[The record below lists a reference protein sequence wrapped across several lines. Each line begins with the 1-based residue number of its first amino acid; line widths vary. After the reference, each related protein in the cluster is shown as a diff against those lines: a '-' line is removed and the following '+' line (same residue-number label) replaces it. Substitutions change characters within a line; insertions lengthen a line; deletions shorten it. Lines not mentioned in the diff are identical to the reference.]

1 MTYVA
6 IACLLFFTVML
17 LPIEAKT
24 TTDKLAKAAVLIM
37 YAIPI
42 GVLVASLC

>member
-6 IACLLFFTVML
+6 IACLLYFAWIASTV
-17 LPIEAKT
+17 EAKT
-24 TTDKLAKAAVLIM
+24 TRAKLAKAVVM
-37 YAIPI
+37 VMFAIPI

>member
-6 IACLLFFTVML
+6 IACLLFFTLITLMA
-17 LPIEAKT
+17 EAKT
-24 TTDKLAKAAVLIM
+24 AVDKLAKAVVLIV

-42 GVLVASLC
+42 GILVASLC

>member
-6 IACLLFFTVML
+6 IACLLFFMWIGLTV
-17 LPIEAKT
+17 EAKT
-24 TTDKLAKAAVLIM
+24 TRSKLAKVVVLIM

>member
-6 IACLLFFTVML
+6 IACLLFFTVMA

-24 TTDKLAKAAVLIM
+24 SVEKLAKVVVLIM

>member
-6 IACLLFFTVML
+6 IAYLLFFTVMAL
-17 LPIEAKT
+17 LIEAKT
-24 TTDKLAKAAVLIM
+24 TAEKIAKTAVLIM

>member
-6 IACLLFFTVML
+6 IACLLYFAWIALTV
-17 LPIEAKT
+17 EAKT
-24 TTDKLAKAAVLIM
+24 TRAKLAKTAVLIM

>member
-6 IACLLFFTVML
+6 IACLLYFAWIALTV
-17 LPIEAKT
+17 EAKT
-24 TTDKLAKAAVLIM
+24 TRAKLAKATVM
-37 YAIPI
+37 VMFAIPI

>member
-6 IACLLFFTVML
+6 IACLLYLAWVALTV
-17 LPIEAKT
+17 EAKT
-24 TTDKLAKAAVLIM
+24 TRAKLAKAAVM
-37 YAIPI
+37 VMFAIPI

>member
-6 IACLLFFTVML
+6 IACLLFFAWITVTV
-17 LPIEAKT
+17 EAKT
-24 TTDKLAKAAVLIM
+24 TRSKLAKIAVLIM

>member
-6 IACLLFFTVML
+6 IACLLFFTVMA

-24 TTDKLAKAAVLIM
+24 TRAKLAKAVVLIM

>member
-6 IACLLFFTVML
+6 IACLLLFTL
-17 LPIEAKT
+17 LALVEETKT
-24 TTDKLAKAAVLIM
+24 KAERLGKIIVLIM